1 MLKHRVKICGITR
14 EEDLAVAVTA
24 GADAVGFI
32 VGIPSSPRNLTLK
45 KAENLMKHVPIFVD
59 RVVVTP
65 VNNIVRIYET
75 LRPNVIQIPGERL
88 SDAFIIREKIRDVRL
103 IKTVYVKA
111 IDSIEEAIEISS
123 SFDAVLLDSFAL
135 EKHGGTGV
143 VHDWELSRRIRQ
155 MVEPKPLILAGGL
168 TPENVKDA
176 IRVVQPYAV
185 DVSSGVESRP
195 GVKDSQKV
203 FEFVKNVKEVSL

>member
-1 MLKHRVKICGITR
+1 MRKHRVKICGITR
-14 EEDLAVAVTA
+14 EEDLTVAVTA
-24 GADAVGFI
+24 GADALGFI

-59 RVVVTP
+59 SVVVTP
-65 VNNIVRIYET
+65 MNNALRIYEI
-75 LRPNVIQIPGERL
+75 LRPNAIQIPGQNL
-88 SDAFIIREKIRDVRL
+88 PDALIIREKIPDVRL

-123 SFDAVLLDSFAL
+123 SFDAVLLDSFTL

-195 GVKDSQKV
+195 GVKDSQKI